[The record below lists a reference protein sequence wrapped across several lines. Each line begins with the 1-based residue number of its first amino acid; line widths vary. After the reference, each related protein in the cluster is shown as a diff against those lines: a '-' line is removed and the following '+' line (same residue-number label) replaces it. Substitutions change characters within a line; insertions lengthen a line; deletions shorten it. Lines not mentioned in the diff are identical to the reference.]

1 MSETTHTAATTRA
14 SGPGR
19 LLVAVYALFAV
30 AATGRSTVQILT
42 RFEEAPLAYSLS
54 ALAAAVYIA
63 ATVALARS
71 GHTSRRVALAACTF
85 ELVGVVAVGLFTL
98 LVPEAFPDDT
108 VWSLFGIGYGFVPL
122 VLPVLGLL
130 WLRRAPPRTPD
141 AASSAPPS
149 HRG

>member
-63 ATVALARS
+63 ATVALAEKIEEYQLDSKPIMPKFLHERS
-71 GHTSRRVALAACTF
+71 S
-85 ELVGVVAVGLFTL
+85 E
-98 LVPEAFPDDT
+98 
-108 VWSLFGIGYGFVPL
+108 
-122 VLPVLGLL
+122 
-130 WLRRAPPRTPD
+130 
-141 AASSAPPS
+141 
-149 HRG
+149 